1 MWCFPRSCRIPSLP
15 DTAWETGR
23 RNRQKKK
30 SREQGLE
37 YVIPMISE
45 KNEGLSDGSRMRGN
59 MRKGTLTI
67 ISGFSGAGKGTVMKA
82 LLAKYSSQYALSI
95 SATSRKPREGE
106 VNGREY
112 FFKTKEEFKYEFSRR
127 IIESYGRTVEES
139 HITEKF
145 MTLERMVRDYASVN
159 WAMTKMAT
167 KTNYQKQKILR
178 DNLSKSSA
186 FYISCVKFSSSIIKL
201 IVSSMLISVVSTIF
215 VLGKYS
221 NTKFL

>member
-1 MWCFPRSCRIPSLP
+1 MMAGGYVVAFRAPAGYHLLP

-112 FFKTKEEFKYEFSRR
+112 FFKTKEEFEELIAQEKLIEYAKYVDNY
-127 IIESYGRTVEES
+127 YGTPADYVEEQRNAGKDM
-139 HITEKF
+139 I
-145 MTLERMVRDYASVN
+145 LEIEIQVPCR
-159 WAMTKMAT
+159 
-167 KTNYQKQKILR
+167 
-178 DNLSKSSA
+178 
-186 FYISCVKFSSSIIKL
+186 
-201 IVSSMLISVVSTIF
+201 
-215 VLGKYS
+215 
-221 NTKFL
+221 